1 MKDWFL
7 HIASSCLLMG
17 SFIIG
22 ANNAAAATCEVKIQ
36 IAGEAKT
43 LSRYLDNDGA
53 FSFEIYT
60 SEAAEN
66 ITASFYWRHAPGS
79 GRQVVPTLDISFQN
93 EGFKKLR
100 SGSYFTIDGDGS
112 PQMVLQRLYNESWNN
127 DFKLQN
133 ADLFTAF
140 PNAKKVTVRL
150 MLPSKKG
157 PAKIQAE
164 GTLDMVKLKQEI
176 ESFGPADI
184 LLDQKHK
191 NFAEE
196 CTNQGGPPQIQNV
209 TIQAADE

>member
-22 ANNAAAATCEVKIQ
+22 SNNAAAATCEVKIQ
-36 IAGEAKT
+36 IADEAKT

-60 SEAAEN
+60 SEAAED

-157 PAKIQAE
+157 SAKIQAE
-164 GTLDMVKLKQEI
+164 GTLDMIKLRQEI
-176 ESFGPADI
+176 DAFGPADI

-191 NFAEE
+191 NFEE
-196 CTNQGGPPQIQNV
+196 ACTNQGGPPQIQNV